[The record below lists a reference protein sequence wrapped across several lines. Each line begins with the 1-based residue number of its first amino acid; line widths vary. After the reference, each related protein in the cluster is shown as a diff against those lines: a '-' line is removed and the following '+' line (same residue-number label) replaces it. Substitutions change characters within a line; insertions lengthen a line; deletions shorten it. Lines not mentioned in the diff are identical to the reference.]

1 MLLELV
7 PSVRTATKRTV
18 IYASCMSSVLVA
30 AFLFSIHGRL
40 QAPKNIPSERGNST
54 HKEIRPGLIAG
65 YGKLPLSFEANQ
77 GQADARVK
85 FLSHGRGYG
94 LFLTGDEAV
103 LEVQDSGFGI
113 QGSGAVFSRSRGMTD
128 LQRTTDHG
136 PRTGS
141 LIQNPKSKIENEFVR
156 LRLVGAKP
164 EAEVIGRDEL
174 PGKVN
179 YFIGNHP
186 KKWRTNVPTYAKV
199 RYHDVYP
206 GVDLEYYGNQGGQL
220 EYDFIVAPGAD
231 PTAIALDVGTG
242 LVPAPGR
249 PQGSPLRIDRD
260 GDLVISTDG
269 REVRFHKPRVYQPG
283 LDSSLITHHSSLV
296 QGRFVL
302 DARNR
307 IHFAL
312 GPYDHTKPLVI
323 DPVLSYSTYLG
334 GSGND
339 YGYAIA
345 VDSYGNAYVT
355 GQTASVDFPT
365 AQPLKSSLN
374 GMANAFVSKLNAT
387 GSALVYSTYLGGNG
401 IDGGHG
407 IAVDSLGNVYVG
419 GITSSTNFP
428 TVHPI
433 QASNNSPA
441 LGTGFVAK
449 LNVSGSAL
457 LYSTYL
463 GGSGG
468 DNGGDAVTGLAV
480 DSSGE
485 AVVTGKTFSTDF
497 PTVNPLQAS
506 NNSPANG
513 NGFVAKLNEFG
524 SALAYSTYLG
534 GSGGDGVNGIALDT
548 AGNAYLTGFTQSE
561 DFPTVNPL
569 QTTLNGPSNAFVA
582 ELNPAGSALVYSTY
596 LGGSGSDQ
604 GNAIAVDTS
613 GSAYVTGFTGST
625 NFPTVSPLQATN
637 KGAAPLTQ
645 NAFVAKLNPAGKALV
660 YSTYLGGSVEESA
673 SGIGV
678 DFSGNAYVV
687 GDTWSKNF
695 PTVNPVQSTNNSTGA
710 GGGTAVTA
718 FVAQLNAAGSALVYS
733 TYLGGSVQE
742 NTSGVAVSLAGNA
755 YLTGNTWS
763 PDFPTVNPLQ
773 PANNNAQQP
782 GPTAFVAELSAGPGS
797 ALSFSPSLLNFGG
810 VLINAAAP
818 EKTVTVTNLGNVPLT
833 ISAIT
838 ASGEFAVDTATSSC
852 LYSVSTLAPE
862 GNCTIDV
869 TFTPTAPGLS
879 TGALTV
885 TDNASGS
892 PQTLQLMGTESVSA
906 ANISP
911 PDLEFT
917 YNYRVG
923 PSAPSPVTLTNTAS
937 VALAVTNVT
946 VPSGYTQT
954 NNCLPSVAPNGS
966 CTINV
971 SFQPTVGGLYQGY
984 LTVTDDAINS
994 PQTVQLMGTAFVGPP
1009 MLSPTSLTFGGQAVG
1024 VMSPAQTMT
1033 LLNAGD
1039 DGVPIFTITGDFSTD
1054 AESCVGELI
1063 LSTGSNCAFH
1073 VWFTPTSGGTRT
1085 GTLTVSYSQPKPLTL
1100 TASLT
1105 GTGLGPAVSLS
1116 STSLDFPAQT
1126 VSTKSA
1132 PQVITLTNTGN
1143 AALSPLKITR
1153 SGPFAETN
1161 TCGGS
1166 VAVGASCAVSVTFSP
1181 IDAGSGSG
1189 TLTLT
1194 DNAGTQTVPL
1204 SGTGLDFAMTSSTTS
1219 QTVSAGQAANY
1230 SLTLTPETG
1239 FNQTVNLTCTGA
1251 PSLATCTL
1259 TPSTVT
1265 LNGTASTTVAVS
1277 ISTTASSLAPPHG
1290 RFLPPG
1296 LTGLRGVLWLYALL
1310 GLASVAALA
1319 GARKR
1324 RAAWL
1329 LSTGLLLVVL
1339 WSACGGGAT
1348 RTTAPP
1354 STPGTPAGTY
1364 TVDVTATDAAA
1375 STLTHT
1381 IQYTLTVN

>member
-54 HKEIRPGLIAG
+54 HKGIRPGLIAG

-85 FLSHGRGYG
+85 FLSHERGYG

-113 QGSGAVFSRSRGMTD
+113 QGSGAVFSRSRGMTG
-128 LQRTTDHG
+128 LQRTTDNG

-179 YFIGNHP
+179 YFIGNDP

-231 PTAIALDVGTG
+231 PSAITLRVRAVRE
-242 LVPAPGR
+242 P
-249 PQGSPLRIDRD
+249 PQRIDRD
-260 GDLVISTDG
+260 GDLVIAAKG
-269 REVRFHKPRVYQPG
+269 GEMRFHKPRVYQPG
-283 LDSSLITHHSSLV
+283 VDSSLITHHSSLV

-312 GPYDHTKPLVI
+312 GPYDHTKQLVI

-345 VDSYGNAYVT
+345 LDSYSNAYVT
-355 GQTASVDFPT
+355 GQAASVNFPT
-365 AQPLKSSLN
+365 AQPLQSSLN

-485 AVVTGKTFSTDF
+485 AAVTGKTFSTDF
-497 PTVNPLQAS
+497 PTVNALQAS

-524 SALAYSTYLG
+524 SALVYSTYLG
-534 GSGGDGVNGIALDT
+534 GSGGDGVNGLALDT

-645 NAFVAKLNPAGKALV
+645 NAFVAKLNSAGKALV

-687 GDTWSKNF
+687 GDTWSKDF

-718 FVAQLNAAGSALVYS
+718 FVAELNAAGSALVYS

-797 ALSFSPSLLNFGG
+797 ALSFSPSVLNFGG

-838 ASGEFAVDTATSSC
+838 ASGDFAVDTATTSC
-852 LYSVSTLAPE
+852 LYSISTVAPE
-862 GNCTIDV
+862 GTCTIDV
-869 TFTPTAPGLS
+869 TFTPTALGLS

-892 PQTLQLMGTESVSA
+892 PQTLQLVGTESVSA

-911 PDLEFT
+911 PGLEFT

-923 PSAPSPVTLTNTAS
+923 PSAPTPVTLTNTAS

-971 SFQPTVGGLYQGY
+971 SFQPNAGGLFQGL

-994 PQTVQLMGTAFVGPP
+994 PQTVQLMGTSFAGPAS
-1009 MLSPTSLTFGGQAVG
+1009 LSPTSLTFGNQPVG
-1024 VMSPAQTMT
+1024 TTSPSQTIT
-1033 LLNAGD
+1033 LLNASNGGN
-1039 DGVPIFTITGDFSTD
+1039 GVPGFAITGDFSSDPGGCTS
-1054 AESCVGELI
+1054 ETI
-1063 LSTGSNCAFH
+1063 LSTGSNCTIS
-1073 VWFTPTSGGTRT
+1073 VWFTPTAGNTRT
-1085 GTLTVSYSQPKPLTL
+1085 GTLTVTYALPTPLTL

-1132 PQVITLTNTGN
+1132 PQVLTLTNTGN
-1143 AALSPLKITR
+1143 EALGPLKITR

-1161 TCGGS
+1161 NCGG
-1166 VAVGASCAVSVTFSP
+1166 ALPPGASCAISVTFSP

-1219 QTVSAGQAANY
+1219 QTVSAGQTANY
-1230 SLTLTPETG
+1230 SLTLTPEAG
-1239 FNQTVNLTCTGA
+1239 FDQTVNLTFTGA
-1251 PSLATCTL
+1251 PSLATCAL
-1259 TPSTVT
+1259 TPGTVT
-1265 LNGTASTTVAVS
+1265 LNGTASTTVAVAV
-1277 ISTTASSLAPPHG
+1277 STAASSMLPPHG

-1296 LTGLRGVLWLYALL
+1296 MQGMGRVFWLYALL
-1310 GLASVAALA
+1310 WLASVAALA

-1329 LSTGLLLVVL
+1329 LSAGLLLVVL

-1348 RTTAPP
+1348 QTTTPP

-1375 STLTHT
+1375 SRLIHT
-1381 IQYTLTVN
+1381 IQFTLTVN